1 MDRVPGTARGTS
13 GVTRSSRRIAATR
26 SSRRTAAT
34 RSSRRVAA
42 ALAAVAAA
50 ALPGPGTGPAHA
62 DRDALWSIVDSQCVR
77 DTVDNGDPAPCAE
90 VDLSAGVQQGY
101 AVLKDDHGAHQYLLM
116 PTARITGLEDP
127 ALRNPLAPNY
137 FAEAWRARHFT
148 EAAAGGALPPDAIGL
163 AVNSAAARS
172 QDQLHI
178 HIDCVRA
185 DVRQTL
191 AASAIDDAWSPV
203 TLAGK
208 TYQARAIPNLDAVNP
223 IALSA
228 DWDLAHTTLVVVGA
242 AGEQAGVVVLRRFI
256 AEGEVSG
263 GEELQD
269 HQQCPAPVAGDT
281 T

>member
-1 MDRVPGTARGTS
+1 MRNNAQFLLIPTKRIS
-13 GVTRSSRRIAATR
+13 GIESPEI
-26 SSRRTAAT
+26 
-34 RSSRRVAA
+34 
-42 ALAAVAAA
+42 
-50 ALPGPGTGPAHA
+50 
-62 DRDALWSIVDSQCVR
+62 
-77 DTVDNGDPAPCAE
+77 
-90 VDLSAGVQQGY
+90 
-101 AVLKDDHGAHQYLLM
+101 LK
-116 PTARITGLEDP
+116 
-127 ALRNPLAPNY
+127 
-137 FAEAWRARHFT
+137 
-148 EAAAGGALPPDAIGL
+148 PDATNYWLPAWEARTYVSKRIGRPLPDEDIGL
-163 AVNSAAARS
+163 AVNSFFGRT
-172 QDQLHI
+172 QNQLHI
-178 HIDCVRA
+178 HIDCLRA

-191 AASAIDDAWSPV
+191 AASAIDDMWSPV

>member
-1 MDRVPGTARGTS
+1 MTS
-13 GVTRSSRRIAATR
+13 GVDPSVRRIAA
-26 SSRRTAAT
+26 A
-34 RSSRRVAA
+34 V
-42 ALAAVAAA
+42 AAVAAA
-50 ALPGPGTGPAHA
+50 VLAAPGTARA
-62 DRDALWSIVDSQCVR
+62 DRDALWSMVDAQCVA
-77 DTVDNGDPAPCAE
+77 DTVEHGDPAPCAE
-90 VDLSAGVQQGY
+90 VDISAGVGQGY
-101 AVLKDDHGAHQYLLM
+101 AVLKDINGAHQYLLM

-137 FAEAWRARHFT
+137 FADAWRARAFT

-191 AASAIDDAWSPV
+191 AASAIGDGWSPV

-208 TYQARAIPNLDAVNP
+208 TYEATAIRSLDAVNP
-223 IALSA
+223 VVLSA

-242 AGEQAGVVVLRRFI
+242 AGEQTGFVVLRRFI

-269 HQQCPAPVAGDT
+269 HQQCPAPIADGT
-281 T
+281 S